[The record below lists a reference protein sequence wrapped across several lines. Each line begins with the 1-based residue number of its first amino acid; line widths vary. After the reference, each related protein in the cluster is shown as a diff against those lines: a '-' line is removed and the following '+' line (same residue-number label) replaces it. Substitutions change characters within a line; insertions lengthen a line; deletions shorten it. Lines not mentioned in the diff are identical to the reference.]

1 MTIDDLRAFIYL
13 YQLRSFTKA
22 ARQFHLSQPE
32 LSKRI
37 RRMEDELNIQ
47 LVDTSNRRHLK
58 ITPAGELVY
67 HHASQIMA
75 QFQGMMSELD
85 KLCSSSLATF
95 RVGTVPV
102 AGQYGIASRIG
113 EINHHF
119 PQTEVQLLENEGDQ
133 ILHQLKQGTIDAA
146 ILRDTQTQGLSE
158 IDYRCFP
165 LTEDELVVVM
175 DKHNPL
181 ARKKTVSIQDLKDVP
196 IASLPVGSGVYEPIV
211 KLFEQ
216 AGLTAH
222 IIFQSTH
229 IETLREVLKTRHAVS
244 LLFRRS
250 ALPFMTSQM
259 VIKRL
264 DPPFTSELQVVYP
277 KNRGSYQLERLLDY
291 LKQ

>member
-22 ARQFHLSQPE
+22 ARQIHLSQPE

-37 RRMEDELNIQ
+37 RRMEEELNIK
-47 LVDTSNRRHLK
+47 LVNTSNRRHLK

-67 HHASQIMA
+67 RHASQIMA
-75 QFQGMMSELD
+75 QFQGMMNELD
-85 KLCSSSLATF
+85 KLRSSSLATF
-95 RVGTVPV
+95 RVGTIPV

-113 EINHHF
+113 EINQHF
-119 PQTEVQLLENEGDQ
+119 PQTEIQLLEDEGDQ
-133 ILHQLKQGTIDAA
+133 IILQLKQGTIDAA
-146 ILRDTQTQGLSE
+146 ILRDTQAKELSDMDFSRFSLTQ
-158 IDYRCFP
+158 
-165 LTEDELVVVM
+165 DELVVVM
-175 DKHNPL
+175 DKHNLL
-181 ARKKTVSIQDLKDVP
+181 ASKKAIRIQDLEDVP
-196 IASLPVGSGVYEPIV
+196 IASLPIGSGVYEPIV

-229 IETLREVLKTRHAVS
+229 IETLRELLKTHNAVS

-250 ALPFMTSQM
+250 ALPFMTPKM
-259 VIKRL
+259 VIKEL
-264 DPPFTSELQVVYP
+264 VPPFTSKLQVVYP
-277 KNRGSYQLERLLDY
+277 KNRGSYQIERFLDY